1 MRTGPDLINDNLVF
15 QYDLN
20 DEKSYAGPPTT
31 NVVNPSWS
39 AWSIDGSGQ
48 GSIGT
53 RTILSP
59 YHCRIIDSSSN
70 TRQFIWINSFSPNTT
85 YVFSVK
91 YKKLF
96 GTPTLRFQ
104 IGVYN
109 GGTPITAWFPTTR
122 EIEIL
127 DVDGWQT
134 ARYTITTPSNTTIGY
149 WYMQD
154 GDDYTT
160 YTHTFELKDAQ
171 VELGQY
177 PTKFTPTSRGN
188 TTSLVDRINNTP
200 IDLSAASIT
209 SRGMVSFDG
218 SNDQIILDD
227 YASLI
232 PYGQSAQ
239 LTVETII
246 KWNDIVPNGVVVGY
260 GGNGTGA
267 GFLLQVEFSQGLELS
282 IFDGTGQ
289 AGRASVLIANS
300 AQYTNKY
307 IHMVGTYNGSVVKLY
322 IDGVEVASQNY
333 SYGYPQ
339 QSYFRLGNEYDRSYY
354 ANIDLPVLRIYNKSL
369 SLTDVQKNYNVFKEI
384 YNSSILEIDGQWV
397 KVFRHYSGRG
407 EFFSSDNDWAE
418 AKRSNPLD
426 PQSDKYSILDTV
438 KNYRIDD
445 KYTFK
450 LVYPTLG
457 VTNIW
462 SQTNNPVTDPGTGG
476 VSSYSA
482 ISIDRTDNGWGGLER
497 YDTQTSTFLDG
508 TLSPVSNWYYAV
520 GVKDSWD
527 SETTFPGPSEAVDEV
542 ELWIKY

>member
-1 MRTGPDLINDNLVF
+1 MRTGPDIVKDGLVF
-15 QYDLN
+15 HYDLT
-20 DEKSYAGPPTT
+20 DEKSFYGVPTT

-39 AWSIDGSGQ
+39 EWSIDGSGQ

-134 ARYTITTPSNTTIGY
+134 ARYTITTPPNTTIGY

-160 YTHTFELKDAQ
+160 YTHTFELKEPQ
-171 VELGQY
+171 VEQRTY
-177 PTKFTPTSRGN
+177 PTTFTSSSRGN
-188 TTSLVDRINNTP
+188 TTSLYDRINRTP
-200 IDLSAASIT
+200 LDLSAVSFT
-209 SRGMVSFDG
+209 SRGMMSFDG
-218 SNDQIILDD
+218 SNDQIVLDD
-227 YASLI
+227 YASVI
-232 PYGQSAQ
+232 PYGTNANI
-239 LTVETII
+239 TVETVV
-246 KWNDIVPNGVVVGY
+246 KWNDIVPNGVIVGY
-260 GGNGTGA
+260 GGNGTGG
-267 GFLLQVEFSQGLELS
+267 GFLLQVEFSQGLEFS
-282 IFDGTGQ
+282 IFGGGQ
-289 AGRASVLIANS
+289 SGRASILIANS
-300 AQYTNKY
+300 AQYANKY
-307 IHMVGTYNGSVVKLY
+307 IHMVGTYNGSVIKLY

-339 QSYFRLGNEYDRSYY
+339 QSYFRLGNEYNRSYY
-354 ANIDLPVLRIYNKSL
+354 ANIDLPILRIYNKSL
-369 SLTDVQKNYNVFKEI
+369 TISEVQKNYNTFKEK
-384 YNSSILEIDGQWV
+384 YMSSILEIDGEWV
-397 KVFRHYSGRG
+397 KVFRHYSGRAQ
-407 EFFSSDNDWAE
+407 FFSSDNDWAE
-418 AKRSNPLD
+418 AKRVNPLN
-426 PQSDKYSILDTV
+426 PQADKYSILDTV

-482 ISIDRTDNGWGGLER
+482 ISIDRSENGWGGLER
-497 YDTQTSTFLDG
+497 YDTQTATFLDG
-508 TLSPVSNWYYAV
+508 TLTPVSNWYYAI
-520 GVKDSWD
+520 GVKDPWNGA
-527 SETTFPGPSEAVDEV
+527 TTFPGPNEAVDLV